1 MGLGMLVVF
10 WLIFYI
16 VLSLVLGILSLLMAW
31 IFSKKQRKLKMF
43 LSFFTPA
50 LVIGVFSGTV
60 VVSTTIAS
68 YFTGNDI
75 GFGDAWYTNLS
86 DNYQLM
92 SIDLPENGCIK
103 DKNGENDLSGVTMVE
118 LVNNDTVIGKTYDS
132 FFLLDMKRDS
142 VAVFTR
148 YAELK
153 AHVKPHKVNLVTNNE
168 FYGKKRIFTDVIALI
183 AAFMLT
189 TIVTT
194 LFWRIPLKLIKVF
207 LSKFRSPAK
216 TL

>member
-1 MGLGMLVVF
+1 
-10 WLIFYI
+10 
-16 VLSLVLGILSLLMAW
+16 
-31 IFSKKQRKLKMF
+31 
-43 LSFFTPA
+43 
-50 LVIGVFSGTV
+50 
-60 VVSTTIAS
+60 
-68 YFTGNDI
+68 
-75 GFGDAWYTNLS
+75 
-86 DNYQLM
+86 M

-103 DKNGENDLSGVTMVE
+103 DENGENDLSGVTMVE
-118 LVNNDTVIGKTYDS
+118 LVNDDTVIGKTYDS

-148 YAELK
+148 YADLK

-194 LFWRIPLKLIKVF
+194 LFWFIPLKLIKVL

-216 TL
+216 TV

>member
-1 MGLGMLVVF
+1 
-10 WLIFYI
+10 
-16 VLSLVLGILSLLMAW
+16 
-31 IFSKKQRKLKMF
+31 
-43 LSFFTPA
+43 
-50 LVIGVFSGTV
+50 
-60 VVSTTIAS
+60 
-68 YFTGNDI
+68 
-75 GFGDAWYTNLS
+75 
-86 DNYQLM
+86 M

-103 DKNGENDLSGVTMVE
+103 DENGENDLSGVTMVE
-118 LVNNDTVIGKTYDS
+118 LVNDDTVIGKTYDS

-148 YAELK
+148 YADLK

-194 LFWRIPLKLIKVF
+194 LFWFIPIKLIKVL

-216 TL
+216 TV

>member
-1 MGLGMLVVF
+1 
-10 WLIFYI
+10 
-16 VLSLVLGILSLLMAW
+16 
-31 IFSKKQRKLKMF
+31 
-43 LSFFTPA
+43 
-50 LVIGVFSGTV
+50 
-60 VVSTTIAS
+60 
-68 YFTGNDI
+68 
-75 GFGDAWYTNLS
+75 
-86 DNYQLM
+86 M

-194 LFWRIPLKLIKVF
+194 LFWFIPLKLIKVF

-216 TL
+216 TV